1 MGRFEKEANKT
12 LKYEVTGKNLI
23 GGSNYRSDTIKEEIS
38 GLEDK
43 PEGITQNVA
52 QRKKIK

>member
-23 GGSNYRSDTIKEEIS
+23 GGSNYRLDTIKEEIS